1 MSSRSIARGING
13 KPGEY
18 LITRTYRM
26 CLGEAMCCASGN
38 AEKRTGWK
46 MLGEMQAMCAPDPVW
61 GSASTCLDGPFSSLW
76 WKNKNEAISN

>member
-18 LITRTYRM
+18 LITRTYRI

-46 MLGEMQAMCAPDPVW
+46 MLGEMQTVHVPDPMW
-61 GSASTCLDGPFSSLW
+61 GSARTCLDGLFSSLGW
-76 WKNKNEAISN
+76 TNKNEAISN